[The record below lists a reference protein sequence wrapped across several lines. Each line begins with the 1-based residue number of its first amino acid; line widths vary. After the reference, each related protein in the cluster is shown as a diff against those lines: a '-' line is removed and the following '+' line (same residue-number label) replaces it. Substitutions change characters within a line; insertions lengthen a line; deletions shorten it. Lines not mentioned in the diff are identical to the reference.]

1 MIKMFSSFFFFICD
15 LLIKVLL
22 YSMMKSVDDVLFE
35 VSMDPL
41 HWVNIMKPSIFSI
54 EEDFFFAVVVFRD
67 ESWVFSATKVKE
79 KNYLPS
85 YRLLFF
91 FEGKICQSKRQK

>member
-1 MIKMFSSFFFFICD
+1 
-15 LLIKVLL
+15 
-22 YSMMKSVDDVLFE
+22 MMRSVDDVLFE

-54 EEDFFFAVVVFRD
+54 EEDFSAVVVFRD

-79 KNYLPS
+79 KNYLPT

-91 FEGKICQSKRQK
+91 FEGKICQSKKRQK

>member
-1 MIKMFSSFFFFICD
+1 
-15 LLIKVLL
+15 
-22 YSMMKSVDDVLFE
+22 MMKSVGDALFV

-41 HWVNIMKPSIFSI
+41 HWVEIMKPSIFSI
-54 EEDFFFAVVVFRD
+54 EEGFSAVVVFRD

-79 KNYLPS
+79 KNYLPT

-91 FEGKICQSKRQK
+91 LKAKFASQKGKNEAWE